1 MMSILGLLFSKMS
14 LALAGSAIV
23 GILALGGVH
32 ILESRGALK
41 ERADFMQK
49 LAKEQAR
56 DAKTLAKAQTKL
68 QAQYAQA
75 QAESNAAGARAAKLQ
90 AQYEALPKDGEGTI
104 CPADC
109 TLPSLQ

>member
-1 MMSILGLLFSKMS
+1 MAILGLLFSKMS

-41 ERADFMQK
+41 ERADFMRK
-49 LAKEQAR
+49 LAKEQAA
-56 DAKTLAKAQTKL
+56 DAKALAKAQKRV
-68 QAQYAQA
+68 QGDYQKA
-75 QAESNAAGARAAKLQ
+75 QAESRAAVLRAAKLQ

-109 TLPSLQ
+109 TLPSLR

>member
-1 MMSILGLLFSKMS
+1 MAIIGLLFSKMS

-41 ERADFMQK
+41 ERADFMRK
-49 LAKEQAR
+49 LAKEQAA
-56 DAKTLAKAQTKL
+56 DAKALEKAQERIQGDYQK
-68 QAQYAQA
+68 A
-75 QAESNAAGARAAKLQ
+75 QAESRAAALRAAKLQ

-109 TLPSLQ
+109 TLPSLR